1 MSISSQRNPFAIPS
15 VASKSSRPARRYMQ
29 PESKDAAYLW
39 DMLDAARAIQKFV
52 LSRSFED
59 YRADRMLAARRS
71 GSGACLNPLSNS
83 SFTIQNS
90 EFSQPLT
97 PDTRHPKPA
106 VPSCHSPL
114 ATALSVTRPATS
126 PSTSS
131 PKSPPPFA
139 QPLTPDTRNLP
150 LHEVA
155 RSCPST
161 PRLVYAG
168 TVEER
173 RV

>member
-1 MSISSQRNPFAIPS
+1 MS
-15 VASKSSRPARRYMQ
+15 
-29 PESKDAAYLW
+29 
-39 DMLDAARAIQKFV
+39 
-52 LSRSFED
+52 
-59 YRADRMLAARRS
+59 
-71 GSGACLNPLSNS
+71 ACNLE
-83 SFTIQNS
+83 FTIQNS

-106 VPSCHSPL
+106 LPSCHSPL

-155 RSCPST
+155 RSCPRT
-161 PRLVYAG
+161 PRFVYSEIG
-168 TVEER
+168 EEPQSLNNNSALPAVVLLR
-173 RV
+173 HCGELPNRGADGHRKDADHKGGGARNLLSR